1 MKEIMVFVE
10 HRAGSVRDVSTQ
22 ILSKADE
29 LCTLLSA
36 DLCAVVI
43 CSDSSFLPKDFLKR
57 ADTFLV
63 MEDKSP
69 GDFNSRTATDLLARL
84 TKERSPLAVLMGHTP
99 WGMDLGPALSVRA
112 ALPLAT
118 DCVDLFLDEGRIK
131 AVRQLYGG
139 KVFARIAFPSQ
150 PCVITVRPGS
160 FQAADSAQ
168 RRGDLVRIDSAGG
181 VPGPQ
186 GVFLE
191 YIDTAA
197 GEVDISQ
204 AELLV
209 SIGRGVGERE
219 RLEEIKELAD
229 MMGGVL
235 SCSRPVVDK
244 GWLPKFRQ
252 VGTSGKSVKPKV
264 YLALGISG
272 AFQHVAGIAGAGTV
286 IAVNKDK
293 KAPIFRV
300 AQYGVADDLFTISE
314 ALKKALRK

>member
-1 MKEIMVFVE
+1 MKEIMIFIE
-10 HRAGSVRDVSTQ
+10 HRAGSVREVSTQ

-29 LCTLLSA
+29 LCRLLSA
-36 DLCAVVI
+36 DLCAVVV
-43 CSDSSFLPKDFLKR
+43 CGDSSFLAGDFLKR

-63 MEDKSP
+63 MEDKAP
-69 GDFNSRTATDLLARL
+69 GDFNSQTALDLLARL
-84 TKERSPLAVLMGHTP
+84 IKERSPLAVLMGHTP
-99 WGMDLGPALSVRA
+99 WGMDLGPALAVRTG
-112 ALPLAT
+112 LPLAT
-118 DCVDLFLDEGRIK
+118 DCVDLILDDGRIK

-160 FQAADSAQ
+160 FQAAQNPQ
-168 RRGDLVRIDSAGG
+168 RRGELVKIDSAG
-181 VPGPQ
+181 VPSGQ
-186 GVFLE
+186 KGVFVE

-197 GEVDISQ
+197 GETDISQ

-219 RLEEIKELAD
+219 RIDEIRELAE

-244 GWLPKFRQ
+244 GWLPKFHQ

-300 AQYGVADDLFTISE
+300 AHYGVADDLFSITE